1 MTKNWGR
8 WGDDD
13 QIGTLNLLSPEQVL
27 RCCAEYVRT
36 GEVIPLAHQIS
47 ASATPNFPPRGGPV
61 HLMAVDGAAYTAGA
75 KATGGCEMADD
86 WIFMPTQTGTH
97 IDALAHVWD
106 EAKLYNGF
114 SRDEVRS
121 TSGAKVCSVAS
132 IPPIVGRGVLIDVAQ
147 GAGIDRLPGDTRIT
161 GDMLEAAAR
170 GDRHASWSPATSCCC
185 APAGCRCGGRT
196 RRRSASTV
204 PGIDHSG
211 GEFLADHDVAAIG
224 ADNQS
229 VEAVP
234 WDAPRHPRAA
244 PVHLRVMRDCG
255 IHLFELMNLERLA
268 EPGDQPVPVRRHRA
282 ADQGRG
288 RLADGAR
295 RHPLTRARPRPGPD
309 RAGGAPRGPTP
320 SGRPGEERHD
330 RFPPQRGRSRVP

>member
-8 WGDDD
+8 WGEQD
-13 QIGTLNLLSPEQVL
+13 QIGTLNLLSPEQVR

-47 ASATPNFPPRGGPV
+47 ATATPNFPPRGGPV

-75 KATGGCEMADD
+75 VATSGCEMADD

-97 IDALAHVWD
+97 VDALAHVWD

-114 SRDEVRS
+114 SRDQIRT

-132 IPPIVGRGVLIDVAQ
+132 IPPIVGRGVLIDVARA
-147 GAGIDRLPGDTRIT
+147 AGVDRLPGDTRIT
-161 GDMLEAAAR
+161 GDMLEQQLVAAGVELEP
-170 GDRHASWSPATSCCC
+170 GDIVLL
-185 APAGCRCGGRT
+185 RT
-196 RRRSASTV
+196 GWMSMWREDPETFREFC
-204 PGIDHSG
+204 PGIDYSG

-234 WDAPRHPRAA
+234 WDVQGTRRAA

-255 IHLFELMNLERLA
+255 IHLFELMNLE
-268 EPGDQPVPVRRHRA
+268 Q
-282 ADQGRG
+282 
-288 RLADGAR
+288 LADRATVPFLFVGTALPIKGAVGS
-295 RHPLTRARPRPGPD
+295 PM
-309 RAGGAPRGPTP
+309 AP
-320 SGRPGEERHD
+320 
-330 RFPPQRGRSRVP
+330 VAIL